1 MRRMLIVLLA
11 AAPAVWLHHAAPAAR
26 AAEQA
31 PAATD
36 ADRAGCK
43 ALLHVR
49 NLTIT
54 YAGLADAGGV
64 SYCYVKGILPPA
76 IHFHVQLPL
85 PRDWNGRF

>member
-36 ADRAGCK
+36 ADG
-43 ALLHVR
+43 
-49 NLTIT
+49 
-54 YAGLADAGGV
+54 AGGKAQIGRSLSSSGRARRGNPTLRV
-64 SYCYVKGILPPA
+64 TL
-76 IHFHVQLPL
+76 
-85 PRDWNGRF
+85 RDP